1 MSRIVK
7 KKVIDESLEFSDN
20 FDENML
26 DRIEDELS
34 RSMTDEQKAAAR
46 RKASSGQLADEGAG
60 PEEAGPTLAAP
71 GAEGRAQTEAPE
83 AHPEPLTEGAE
94 GAPQKKI
101 PIYRKIVLKRWV
113 ALSSILLL
121 FVLLPVLAW
130 VRIQH
135 QHGAVPLIQFV
146 RHPVPV
152 PHLQIES
159 KFLVI
164 ASSGTK
170 KDLVEMIV
178 GFDFLNTS
186 AFEKFKDGQTAIQD
200 SCFRFMQ
207 THSPPE
213 SSQKNWAK
221 LVQQD
226 MLSHLRTDFP
236 KIHIEA
242 ITLTQFNRL

>member
-1 MSRIVK
+1 MSRVVK

-34 RSMTDEQKAAAR
+34 RSVTDEQKAATKRQAAR
-46 RKASSGQLADEGAG
+46 GQPGDTGAE
-60 PEEAGPTLAAP
+60 PEDAGPTVTASQ
-71 GAEGRAQTEAPE
+71 AEGPAQTVTAEARQ
-83 AHPEPLTEGAE
+83 EPSIDGAE
-94 GAPQKKI
+94 GAPQKNL
-101 PIYRKIVLKRWV
+101 PIYKRIAVKRWV
-113 ALSSILLL
+113 VLSSILLL
-121 FVLLPVLAW
+121 FVLLPALAW
-130 VRIQH
+130 VRLQH
-135 QHGAVPLIQFV
+135 QRGAMPLIQFV

-152 PHLQIES
+152 PHLQLES

-164 ASSGTK
+164 ASSGIK
-170 KDLVEMIV
+170 KDLVEMTV
-178 GFDFLNTS
+178 EFEFLNTS
-186 AFEKFKDGQTAIQD
+186 AFEKFKDGQAAIQD

-207 THSPPE
+207 THNPVE

-226 MLSHLRTDFP
+226 LLAHLHTDFP
-236 KIHIEA
+236 KIHVEA